1 METVLTE
8 LPDDREALK
17 KLLVEQARRA
27 NKLQEEISELKLLVA
42 EDKYEVLRRRFFSSS
57 SEKRRKRYLST

>member
-27 NKLQEEISELKLLVA
+27 HEREQTLTQEISELKLKLLVA
-42 EDKYEVLRRRFFSSS
+42 EDKYEVLSRSVSFFRF
-57 SEKRRKRYLST
+57 

>member
-8 LPDDREALK
+8 LPDDREVLK

-27 NKLQEEISELKLLVA
+27 NKLQEEISELKLKLLVA
-42 EDKYEVLRRRFFSSS
+42 EDKYEVLSRSVSFFRF
-57 SEKRRKRYLST
+57 